1 MMPLLLLSIQQTT
14 LLILL
19 ALMNPFPSMFVL
31 DNLSLIGILLH
42 TRMGIHMLPL
52 HVVLMVFLL
61 HMLLIVVLVLLL
73 LLPRT
78 R

>member
-1 MMPLLLLSIQQTT
+1 MT

-42 TRMGIHMLPL
+42 ML
-52 HVVLMVFLL
+52 FF
-61 HMLLIVVLVLLL
+61 VVLVLLV